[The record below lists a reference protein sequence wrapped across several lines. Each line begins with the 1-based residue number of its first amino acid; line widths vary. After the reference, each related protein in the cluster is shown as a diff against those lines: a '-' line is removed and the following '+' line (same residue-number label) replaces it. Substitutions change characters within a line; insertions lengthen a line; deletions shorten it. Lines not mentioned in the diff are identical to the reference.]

1 MTASRETTQ
10 ILLNKLV
17 VQLPRLRRE
26 NPDPVDFLCELAG
39 LADVIVDGAAPE
51 DFDWAV
57 TSVEA
62 MLIAPG
68 APAPR

>member
-1 MTASRETTQ
+1 MTRAELQ
-10 ILLNKLV
+10 VLLNRLV

-26 NPDPVDFLCELAG
+26 NPDSVDFLCEFSG
-39 LADVIVDGAAPE
+39 LADVIVDGADPD

-62 MLIAPG
+62 MLISPG
-68 APAPR
+68 NLSPR